1 MESVRT
7 HMGYSSDSSQPMEFG
22 MESGQRSEKKHS
34 RIGNLLR
41 AMRSPSNVQLTKDE
55 AASTFFR
62 FFRSK
67 HVDDL
72 RFIVKTAFFCFAVF
86 CAVVIIA
93 QASTAAMQA
102 WWPPTAS
109 VTAQGTGATETES
122 FKVKLLSEPRR
133 SWDAWLDALKG
144 GLTYIGSA
152 LPVFAAIIA
161 WAYLS
166 ASARLGIVD
175 LFACEIATLCRVGTL
190 FDVGQRYVAMIK
202 EEPAEPGKTSGTDKI
217 AGTDGTAGA
226 GGTAGADGTAG
237 AGRNAAIDSKENYF
251 PVFSSNSGDLKLL
264 EVLVVTNITA
274 FYTYMKAARDLL
286 AELARGSKS
295 GTGDGDRARK
305 FWNNIVIDLIYVLYL
320 GYERARKAVNDL
332 IEFQPVQD
340 ENKIV
345 ILITELKCY
354 VFLRKQFVG
363 GGGGVR
369 LARLRLRES
378 TYTREVPVLYSRV
391 MSHQKDDEDWREA
404 MSTVPDL
411 ESCYKAAVNEDL
423 QLAAGRVEGE
433 ELRARCKS
441 IKSSQELDQWRRRT
455 GQWND
460 KVVARLETIG
470 VTAIDATADAISQ
483 NVQTDFATERETAY
497 TEHNRRLAELR
508 AFLFS
513 MRKGAPTPKTLS
525 WA

>member
-1 MESVRT
+1 
-7 HMGYSSDSSQPMEFG
+7 MGYSSDSSQPMEFG
-22 MESGQRSEKKHS
+22 MESSQRSEKKHS

-72 RFIVKTAFFCFAVF
+72 RFIVKTAFFCFVAF

-93 QASTAAMQA
+93 QASTAAMQT

-109 VTAQGTGATETES
+109 VTAQGPGATETES
-122 FKVKLLSEPRR
+122 FKVKLVSEPRR
-133 SWDAWLDALKG
+133 WWDAWLDALKG

-190 FDVGQRYVAMIK
+190 FDIGQRYVGMIK
-202 EEPAEPGKTSGTDKI
+202 EKPAEPDKNAGTHKI
-217 AGTDGTAGA
+217 AGTDGTAGTER
-226 GGTAGADGTAG
+226 TAGAERT
-237 AGRNAAIDSKENYF
+237 AAIDSKENYF

-274 FYTYMKAARDLL
+274 FYTYMKAARDLQRWL
-286 AELARGSKS
+286 AELATAPKS
-295 GTGDGDRARK
+295 GTENADSARTSQAV
-305 FWNNIVIDLIYVLYL
+305 WNNTVTDLIFVLFL

-354 VFLRKQFVG
+354 VFLRKQFE
-363 GGGGVR
+363 GGGVR
-369 LARLRLRES
+369 LARLRLRER

-411 ESCYKAAVNEDL
+411 ESCYKEAVNEDL

-433 ELRARCKS
+433 ELRTECES
-441 IKSSQELDQWRRRT
+441 IKSPQELDKWRERRRR
-455 GQWND
+455 WND
-460 KVVARLETIG
+460 KVVARFKEIG
-470 VTAIDATADAISQ
+470 ETAILATRDPISN
-483 NVQTDFATERETAY
+483 NVETDFATERETAY
-497 TEHNRRLAELR
+497 DEHNRRLAELR
-508 AFLFS
+508 GFLSS
-513 MRKGAPTPKTLS
+513 MREDAPTPKTL
-525 WA
+525 